1 MNFILTRLW
10 RYLNIYFLKPFDAV
24 NDTLTSYL
32 VFKKH
37 KLEKDYLELGSGD
50 GMYSFIMSGG
60 KFPLNFDRYIDVSLK
75 KKDIFDTHKKE
86 IKVYKNKNLI
96 RPYLSIDAK
105 KNHVKKIKEIGFSKY
120 SQASKLENIKIKNKN
135 KFSLIFFYT
144 AHGLNDF
151 KKSIKQAKKLL
162 KKNGK
167 ILILVFD
174 DFVKKNFVC
183 YKMSKKNFFPAFF
196 RKIDNGRFKEIGNYS
211 KTTEN
216 WMNFFEKNGL
226 KVNKIS
232 SGLSG
237 TAWKVYDVQTRPIL
251 FFLIRFF
258 NTFPSFLRVL
268 LKLIWM
274 IFFYPVLILFFLFY
288 SNIYFS
294 NNKNCY
300 HVFELRKR

>member
-1 MNFILTRLW
+1 MNFVLTRLW

-32 VFKKH
+32 IFKKH
-37 KLEKDYLELGSGD
+37 KLEKNYLELGSGD

-60 KFPLNFDRYIDVSLK
+60 KFPINFDRYIDVSLK

-86 IKVYKNKNLI
+86 IKIYQNKNLT
-96 RPYLSIDAK
+96 RPYLSIDTK
-105 KNHVKKIKEIGFSKY
+105 ENHVKKIREIGFSKY
-120 SQASKLENIKIKNKN
+120 TQASKLENIKLKNKN

-151 KKSIKQAKKLL
+151 KKSVQQAKKLL

-183 YKMSKKNFFPAFF
+183 YKMSKKKFFPAFF
-196 RKIDNGRFKEIGNYS
+196 KKIDNYS
-211 KTTEN
+211 KTTED
-216 WMNFFEKNGL
+216 WINFFEKNGL
-226 KVNKIS
+226 KVSKIS

-251 FFLIRFF
+251 YFLIRFF
-258 NTFPSFLRVL
+258 NIFPSFLRVS

-274 IFFYPVLILFFLFY
+274 ISLYPFLILFFFFY